1 MAKPNPP
8 VAGDTMNPTA
18 TAAAAP
24 PPPAAD
30 LSRHS
35 SFSFLRRQK
44 STDGA
49 KMGKRQQK
57 QQAKEELLRQQR
69 EQEALAKR
77 PPQLPEMTMPST
89 TTAVDTTFGTF
100 GGSPDNTNNL
110 RPDSYHYVSHKA
122 TSFSRPLMDRRNPSA
137 SPVAVPPPIPQ
148 SPSSATQN
156 YIHSSSPY
164 DPAQRSESMAHRGR
178 SSYASSIASPAVN
191 SPRRV
196 RRRKDPTA
204 FNVLVIGATGC
215 GKTSFV
221 NFLKT
226 SLALP
231 KPKHAIG
238 SPPPRQHDPNSP
250 FTSQYLET
258 EIDGERV
265 GLTLWDS
272 QGLERSVVDLQLRE
286 MTSFIESKF
295 DETFAEEQK
304 VVRSAG
310 FRDTHI
316 HCVFLLLDPARLDT
330 NIAHARGT
338 PGSFVDKY
346 AVRPSLVGSLD
357 EDLDLQVLRGLQ
369 GKTIVI
375 PVVSKAD
382 SITTAH
388 MAYLK
393 RSVWDSLKKAKLDL
407 LEALDLDDESDLDP
421 GLDDDTSTG
430 YAQSDDDVDQ
440 SDMMNKLVD
449 RSDSDSQRS
458 STSASSPPPQSPV
471 VSKAVKQGRS
481 LSAHLPAVAPQDD
494 EIPYLPLS
502 VISPDMY
509 EPEVVG
515 RRFPWGFADPN
526 NNTHCDFLRLKESVF
541 SEWRGELREAARE
554 RWYEGW
560 RTNRLKR
567 LGGGDLSGAGTPRR
581 RADYASSPGPQG
593 TPRNNGNGSAT
604 AYKSVSTY

>member
-1 MAKPNPP
+1 MAKPNPNP
-8 VAGDTMNPTA
+8 PDTSSA
-18 TAAAAP
+18 TTEN
-24 PPPAAD
+24 

-44 STDGA
+44 SSDG
-49 KMGKRQQK
+49 KMGKKQK
-57 QQAKEELLRQQR
+57 LKEEQARLQR
-69 EQEALAKR
+69 EQEALAQR
-77 PPQLPEMTMPST
+77 PPQLPEMPMPQ
-89 TTAVDTTFGTF
+89 VNTFGTF
-100 GGSPDNTNNL
+100 AAGRDNNNQL

-122 TSFSRPLMDRRNPSA
+122 TSFSRPLMDRRIPSA
-137 SPVAVPPPIPQ
+137 SPVHVPPPIPQ
-148 SPSSATQN
+148 SPTDDSHHN
-156 YIHSSSPY
+156 YVHSNSP
-164 DPAQRSESMAHRGR
+164 RTESMTHRGR

-196 RRRKDPTA
+196 RRRKDPTP
-204 FNVLVIGATGC
+204 FNVLIIGASGC

-250 FTSQYLET
+250 FTSHYLET
-258 EIDGERV
+258 EMDGERV

-316 HCVFLLLDPARLDT
+316 HCVFLLLDPARLDA

-338 PGSFVDKY
+338 PGSFVDKF
-346 AVRPSLVGSLD
+346 AVKPNVVGSLD

-369 GKTIVI
+369 GKSIVI

-393 RSVWDSLKKAKLDL
+393 RSVWDSLKQAKLDL

-421 GLDDDTSTG
+421 GLDDDTDTG
-430 YAQSDDDVDQ
+430 YAQSDDEVDQ
-440 SDMMNKLVD
+440 SDMINKLVD

-471 VSKAVKQGRS
+471 VAKNKQGRR
-481 LSAHLPAVAPQDD
+481 LSAQLTAVAAAQQDD
-494 EIPYLPLS
+494 ELPYLPLS
-502 VISPDMY
+502 IISPDMY
-509 EPEVVG
+509 EPEVIG

-526 NNTHCDFLRLKESVF
+526 NTEHCDFLRLKESVF

-567 LGGGDLSGAGTPRR
+567 LGGAAAGGLSGAGTPRR
-581 RADYASSPGPQG
+581 RPDGYASSPAPQMA
-593 TPRNNGNGSAT
+593 PAARNGNGNA
-604 AYKSVSTY
+604 AYKAVSTY

>member
-1 MAKPNPP
+1 
-8 VAGDTMNPTA
+8 
-18 TAAAAP
+18 
-24 PPPAAD
+24 
-30 LSRHS
+30 
-35 SFSFLRRQK
+35 
-44 STDGA
+44 
-49 KMGKRQQK
+49 
-57 QQAKEELLRQQR
+57 
-69 EQEALAKR
+69 
-77 PPQLPEMTMPST
+77 
-89 TTAVDTTFGTF
+89 
-100 GGSPDNTNNL
+100 
-110 RPDSYHYVSHKA
+110 
-122 TSFSRPLMDRRNPSA
+122 
-137 SPVAVPPPIPQ
+137 
-148 SPSSATQN
+148 
-156 YIHSSSPY
+156 
-164 DPAQRSESMAHRGR
+164 RSESMTHRGR

-204 FNVLVIGATGC
+204 FNVLVIGASGC
-215 GKTSFV
+215 GKSSFV

-250 FTSQYLET
+250 FTSHYLET

-286 MTSFIESKF
+286 MTSFIETKF

-316 HCVFLLLDPARLDT
+316 HCVFLLLDPARLDA

-338 PGSFVDKY
+338 PGSYVDKF
-346 AVRPSLVGSLD
+346 AVRPNLVGSLD

-369 GKTIVI
+369 GKTTVI

-393 RSVWDSLKKAKLDL
+393 RSVWDGLKQAKLDL
-407 LEALDLDDESDLDP
+407 LEALDLDDESDVDP
-421 GLDDDTSTG
+421 GLDDDTDTG
-430 YAQSDDDVDQ
+430 YAQSDDD
-440 SDMMNKLVD
+440 
-449 RSDSDSQRS
+449 
-458 STSASSPPPQSPV
+458 SPV
-471 VSKAVKQGRS
+471 VSKAVKQGRR
-481 LSAHLPAVAPQDD
+481 LSAQLMAAAPDDD
-494 EIPYLPLS
+494 ELPYLPLS
-502 VISPDMY
+502 IISPDMY
-509 EPEVVG
+509 EPHVIG

-560 RTNRLKR
+560 RTNRL
-567 LGGGDLSGAGTPRR
+567 
-581 RADYASSPGPQG
+581 
-593 TPRNNGNGSAT
+593 
-604 AYKSVSTY
+604 